1 MCLFIG
7 RGSFKS
13 MKKVYIE
20 IPEEKWGCLL
30 VWDFDVL
37 DYDDIWSICKSFG
50 MNDRNI
56 KRSLQILSTYNSG
69 MTVSNDDLRMSAMFV
84 GKSSSMSQFWN
95 TIAHECSHLVDAISS
110 YYDVD
115 CNTEDRAY
123 LQGFIFQRIVEE
135 IGVPV

>member
-1 MCLFIG
+1 
-7 RGSFKS
+7 
-13 MKKVYIE
+13 MKKAYIE

-50 MNDRNI
+50 MRDVSI
-56 KRSLQILSTYNSG
+56 KRSLQILSTCNSG

-95 TIAHECSHLVDAISS
+95 TIAHECSHLVDSISS

-115 CNTEDRAY
+115 CDTEDRAY
-123 LQGFIFQRIVEE
+123 LQGFVFQRIVEE

>member
-1 MCLFIG
+1 MVTKF
-7 RGSFKS
+7 
-13 MKKVYIE
+13 IE

-50 MNDRNI
+50 MSDRNI

-69 MTVSNDDLRMSAMFV
+69 MTVSNDDLRMSAMFI
-84 GKSSSMSQFWN
+84 GKSSSMFQFWN
-95 TIAHECSHLVDAISS
+95 TIARESSHLVDSISS
-110 YYDVD
+110 YYNVD

>member
-1 MCLFIG
+1 
-7 RGSFKS
+7 
-13 MKKVYIE
+13 MKKAYIE
-20 IPEEKWGCLL
+20 IPEESWGIIFCY
-30 VWDFDVL
+30 DFNES
-37 DYDDIWSICKSFG
+37 DYDEIEALCTGFGMSKWSI
-50 MNDRNI
+50 N
-56 KRSLQILSTYNSG
+56 RSLNILSTFNSG
-69 MTVSNDDLRMSAMFV
+69 MTVSKDDLRMSAMFI

>member
-1 MCLFIG
+1 MVTKF
-7 RGSFKS
+7 
-13 MKKVYIE
+13 IE

-37 DYDDIWSICKSFG
+37 DYDDIWAICKSFG
-50 MNDRNI
+50 MSDRNI

-95 TIAHECSHLVDAISS
+95 TIAHECSHLVDSISS
-110 YYDVD
+110 YYNVD

-135 IGVPV
+135 IADVR

>member
-1 MCLFIG
+1 MVTKF
-7 RGSFKS
+7 
-13 MKKVYIE
+13 IE

-30 VWDFDVL
+30 VWDFDLL
-37 DYDDIWSICKSFG
+37 DYDEIWSICKSFG
-50 MNDRNI
+50 MSDRNI

-95 TIAHECSHLVDAISS
+95 TIAHECSHLVDSISS
-110 YYDVD
+110 YYDVE

>member
-1 MCLFIG
+1 
-7 RGSFKS
+7 

-37 DYDDIWSICKSFG
+37 DYDNIWSICKSFG
-50 MNDRNI
+50 MSDGNI

-69 MTVSNDDLRMSAMFV
+69 MTVSSDDLRMSAMFI

-95 TIAHECSHLVDAISS
+95 TIAHECSHLVDAISL
-110 YYDVD
+110 YYNVG
-115 CNTEDRAY
+115 CSTEDRAY

>member
-1 MCLFIG
+1 
-7 RGSFKS
+7 

-50 MNDRNI
+50 MSDRNI

-69 MTVSNDDLRMSAMFV
+69 MTVSSDDLRMSAMFI
-84 GKSSSMSQFWN
+84 GRATSKGQFLN
-95 TIAHECSHLVDAISS
+95 TIVHETAHTASAITTFYNKSCSG
-110 YYDVD
+110 
-115 CNTEDRAY
+115 EDFAY
-123 LQGFIFQRIVEE
+123 LSGYIFQKIMEE
-135 IGVPV
+135 IADIR

>member
-1 MCLFIG
+1 MVTKF
-7 RGSFKS
+7 
-13 MKKVYIE
+13 IE

-50 MNDRNI
+50 MSDRNI

-69 MTVSNDDLRMSAMFV
+69 MTVSSDELRMSAVFI
-84 GKSSSMSQFWN
+84 GKASSRSQFWN
-95 TIAHECSHLVDAISS
+95 TVGHEVVHLVDAIA
-110 YYDVD
+110 DHFG
-115 CNTEDRAY
+115 TECGSEEHAY

-135 IGVPV
+135 IAEPSKY